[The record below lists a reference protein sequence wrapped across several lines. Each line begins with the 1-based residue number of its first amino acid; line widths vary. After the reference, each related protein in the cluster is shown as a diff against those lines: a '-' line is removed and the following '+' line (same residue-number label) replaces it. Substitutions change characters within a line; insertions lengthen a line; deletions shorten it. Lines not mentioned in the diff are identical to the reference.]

1 VCCRFWIWLGFWILV
16 GGRRGMCGHF
26 KKVCV
31 LSLREGVLFVVV
43 ERVEELVV
51 FPREGTE
58 EKMFCCSVCFLIFL
72 SASWYVC
79 FFPPREEWDTYL

>member
-1 VCCRFWIWLGFWILV
+1 MCVVGFGYGWVFGFWWWE
-16 GGRRGMCGHF
+16 GHF

-51 FPREGTE
+51 FPREGTGR
-58 EKMFCCSVCFLIFL
+58 KKIGLNMFCPFCLFVLSFSL
-72 SASWYVC
+72 SASW
-79 FFPPREEWDTYL
+79 F

>member
-1 VCCRFWIWLGFWILV
+1 MCVVGFGYGWVFGFWWWE
-16 GGRRGMCGHF
+16 GHF